1 MRVAV
6 IQLAYTDSEPM
17 GARIERVAS
26 LVEAQKGADL
36 VVLPELWSAG
46 GFDYPAWN
54 EKAQSIEGPVARALS
69 EAAAN
74 VGAFVHAGSI
84 IEKPGEPGP
93 EGRGLWNTSL
103 VFDRDGDL
111 VGTYR
116 KIHRFGFGNGEPKLL
131 EAGDE
136 VVVLDL
142 ALGDGDEG
150 VTGGDLADDAV
161 ADGAVCDPTTPEACG
176 ESSQSEW
183 AMAAETAGVDLED
196 GDGISIDAGDP
207 GEKSRGAQGAGDA
220 ESAGSAPQG
229 AGDAARPGHV
239 KIGLSTCYDL
249 RFPELYRRQVD
260 AGAQVF
266 VIPAAWPSARV
277 AAWRTLLQARAI
289 ENQVFVIACNT
300 AGTHAGTEMGGNSAV
315 ISPMGE
321 VLAEAG
327 RGERTITIDI
337 DLDDVATARAAFP
350 VLADRR
356 L

>member
-17 GARIERVAS
+17 AERIHRVAS
-26 LVEAQKGADL
+26 LVESQEGADL

-54 EKAQSIEGPVARALS
+54 EKAQSVEGPVARALS

-84 IEKPGEPGP
+84 IEKPGEKGP

-103 VFDRDGDL
+103 MFDRDGDL

-131 EAGDE
+131 EAGEE
-136 VVVLDL
+136 VIVLDL
-142 ALGDGDEG
+142 ALGDRA
-150 VTGGDLADDAV
+150 GGAMAAEVAVDDG
-161 ADGAVCDPTTPEACG
+161 DGAVCDPANPEACV
-176 ESSQSEW
+176 EASQSEW
-183 AMAAETAGVDLED
+183 AMGAELAGVNLD
-196 GDGISIDAGDP
+196 GDMSTSSEVDDAPAASVADDAR
-207 GEKSRGAQGAGDA
+207 EGA
-220 ESAGSAPQG
+220 SAP
-229 AGDAARPGHV
+229 DGHV
-239 KIGLSTCYDL
+239 KVGLSTCYDL
-249 RFPELYRRQVD
+249 RFPELYRKQVD
-260 AGAQVF
+260 AGAEVF
-266 VIPAAWPSARV
+266 VIPAAWPAARV

-289 ENQVFVIACNT
+289 ENQAFVIACNT
-300 AGTHAGTEMGGNSAV
+300 AGTHAGTEMGGNSAIV
-315 ISPMGE
+315 SPTGE

-327 RGERTITIDI
+327 RGERTITLDI
-337 DLDDVATARAAFP
+337 DLDDVAAARAAFP

>member
-26 LVEAQKGADL
+26 LVESQKGADL

-54 EKAQSIEGPVARALS
+54 EKAQSVEGTVARALS

-84 IEKPGEPGP
+84 IEKPGEKGP

-103 VFDRDGDL
+103 MFDRDGDL

-116 KIHRFGFGNGEPKLL
+116 KIHRFGFGNGEPKLI
-131 EAGDE
+131 EAGEE
-136 VVVLDL
+136 VIVLDL
-142 ALGDGDEG
+142 ALGDRA
-150 VTGGDLADDAV
+150 GGAMAAEVAAD
-161 ADGAVCDPTTPEACG
+161 DGAVCDPANPEACV
-176 ESSQSEW
+176 EASQSEW
-183 AMAAETAGVDLED
+183 AMGAELAGVNLD
-196 GDGISIDAGDP
+196 GDMSTSSEVDDAPAASVADDA
-207 GEKSRGAQGAGDA
+207 RGGA
-220 ESAGSAPQG
+220 SAP
-229 AGDAARPGHV
+229 DGHV
-239 KIGLSTCYDL
+239 KVGLSTCYDL
-249 RFPELYRRQVD
+249 RFPELYRKQVD

-266 VIPAAWPSARV
+266 VIPAAWPAARI

-300 AGTHAGTEMGGNSAV
+300 AGTHAGTE
-315 ISPMGE
+315 
-321 VLAEAG
+321 LAEAG
-327 RGERTITIDI
+327 RGERTITLDI
-337 DLDDVATARAAFP
+337 DLDDVAATREAFP
-350 VLADRR
+350 VLSDRR

>member
-26 LVEAQKGADL
+26 LVESQKGADL

-54 EKAQSIEGPVARALS
+54 EKAQSVEGPVARALS

-84 IEKPGEPGP
+84 IEKPGEKGP

-103 VFDRDGDL
+103 MFDRDGDL

-131 EAGDE
+131 EAGEE

-142 ALGDGDEG
+142 ALGDMA
-150 VTGGDLADDAV
+150 GGGRAGGAMAAEVAV
-161 ADGAVCDPTTPEACG
+161 DDGAVCDPANPEACV
-176 ESSQSEW
+176 EASQSEW
-183 AMAAETAGVDLED
+183 AMGAELAGVNLD
-196 GDGISIDAGDP
+196 GDMSTSSEVDNAPAASVADDA
-207 GEKSRGAQGAGDA
+207 RGGAA
-220 ESAGSAPQG
+220 AP
-229 AGDAARPGHV
+229 DGHV
-239 KIGLSTCYDL
+239 KVGLSTCYDL
-249 RFPELYRRQVD
+249 RFPELYRKQVD

-266 VIPAAWPSARV
+266 VIPAAWPAARV

-300 AGTHAGTEMGGNSAV
+300 AGTHAGTEMGGNSAIV
-315 ISPMGE
+315 APTGE

-327 RGERTITIDI
+327 RGERTITLDI
-337 DLDDVATARAAFP
+337 DLDDVAATRQAFP
-350 VLADRR
+350 VLSDRR